1 MKIKLPFL
9 LIFSLCLLV
18 ANTCYSQSKSIKQ
31 SHAIINYGANVD
43 APLNNKELKQLQE
56 VYGNKLEAYVLSK
69 PQRLK
74 DIKHLL
80 RNRIEVKLISNPR
93 DQKQSGFLSEV
104 PLFDYYV
111 KDLKREKTFNPNDF
125 NPLKYLFNFYASESY
140 MYRVDNTNYFIFIKS
155 QHLQ

>member
-9 LIFSLCLLV
+9 LVFSLCLLV
-18 ANTCYSQSKSIKQ
+18 ANTCYSQSKNIKQ
-31 SHAIINYGANVD
+31 PLTIVKYGANVD
-43 APLNNKELKQLQE
+43 APLNSNELKQLQE
-56 VYGNKLEAYVLSK
+56 VYGNKLEEHVLSK

-74 DIKHLL
+74 DMKHLL
-80 RNRIEVKLISNPR
+80 RNRIEIKMISNPKY
-93 DQKQSGFLSEV
+93 QKQSTLLSEV

-111 KDLKREKTFNPNDF
+111 KDLKRDESFSPNDF
-125 NPLKYLFNFYASESY
+125 NPLKYLFNFYASESH